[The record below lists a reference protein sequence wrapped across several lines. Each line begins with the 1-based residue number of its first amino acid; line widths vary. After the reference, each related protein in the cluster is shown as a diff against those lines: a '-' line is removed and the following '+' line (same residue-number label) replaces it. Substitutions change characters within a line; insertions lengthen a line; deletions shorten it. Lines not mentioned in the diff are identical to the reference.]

1 MPTGSVGTSLRSPL
15 TSQVPGPDRTSKDS
29 IAIKPAR
36 SRPGSQSSVTTVDLK
51 ASKPAASTK
60 APPPAAAARRPL
72 AGKFSSQSLREAPAP
87 AVAARTRSRSDN
99 GSVLAVPG
107 APRIGAFTDEEAGLA
122 PASDQ
127 LEVLGSQPAHVGL
140 GLVEDHASDD
150 ASSAMQV
157 DRHPMALADADEA
170 EEAEYS
176 FSSRQNS
183 SPGHHAMAEADDPD
197 NWLVLQSAARREA
210 RSRLEQVR
218 GEFTEDL
225 DFWDTTMVAE
235 YADESASRPSRAELT
250 AQSSRTCP
258 SSRSSR
264 CPTPRTWSSRPRS
277 SGPCGRR

>member
-1 MPTGSVGTSLRSPL
+1 MPLGSVGLRSCAQL

-29 IAIKPAR
+29 IAIKPTR

-51 ASKPAASTK
+51 VSKPAPSVK
-60 APPPAAAARRPL
+60 APPPAAARRPL
-72 AGKFSSQSLREAPAP
+72 AGKFSTQSLREAPAP
-87 AVAARTRSRSDN
+87 AIAARTRSRSDN

-127 LEVLGSQPAHVGL
+127 LEVLDSQPAGVGL

-170 EEAEYS
+170 DEGEYS

-183 SPGHHAMAEADDPD
+183 SPGHNAMVEADDPD

-218 GEFTEDL
+218 GDFAEEL

-235 YADESASRPSRAELT
+235 YAEESASAVGSIALT
-250 AQSSRTCP
+250 IAQSSRTCP
-258 SSRSSR
+258 SSRFSP
-264 CPTPRTWSSRPRS
+264 CPTRRTWSSRPRS
-277 SGPCGRR
+277 SGRCGRR